1 MLPQNRLQN
10 TLVFIPVYNE
20 EHTIASVI
28 THVRS
33 FIPNANILI
42 VDDGSTDRSQA
53 VARSLNV
60 KIIHHA
66 SNLGVG
72 ATLNSAVSYALSK
85 NYQSLLQLDGD
96 GQHQL
101 SLELISSLEESRHAV
116 LTIGNRF
123 HRNSIYSMSR
133 TRKLAIVFLRFL
145 IYVKFRIRLKD
156 PTSGFR
162 FFKREALAALKDNIQ
177 TEYLQDTVH
186 VIKYLA
192 ENGYM
197 IDEVNSIFK
206 AREHGESSFRKLSLI
221 KAYLLSVILFLF

>member
-1 MLPQNRLQN
+1 
-10 TLVFIPVYNE
+10 
-20 EHTIASVI
+20 
-28 THVRS
+28 
-33 FIPNANILI
+33 
-42 VDDGSTDRSQA
+42 
-53 VARSLNV
+53 
-60 KIIHHA
+60 
-66 SNLGVG
+66 
-72 ATLNSAVSYALSK
+72 
-85 NYQSLLQLDGD
+85 
-96 GQHQL
+96 
-101 SLELISSLEESRHAV
+101 
-116 LTIGNRF
+116 
-123 HRNSIYSMSR
+123 MSR